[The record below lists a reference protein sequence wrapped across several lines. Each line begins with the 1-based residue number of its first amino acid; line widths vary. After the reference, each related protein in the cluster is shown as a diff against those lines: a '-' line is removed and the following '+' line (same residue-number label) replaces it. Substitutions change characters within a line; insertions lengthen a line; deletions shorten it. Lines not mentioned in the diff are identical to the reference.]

1 MFEYQYPHPAIT
13 ADCVAFGI
21 DEKDI
26 KVLLIQRKNEP
37 YKGKWAIPGGF
48 MKIDET
54 TEECAKRE
62 LFEKSFGWWWSRW
75 CYSPSCRPKAIGSMQ
90 RNTRMQNG
98 RSKNYQSIQPSI
110 KVCNTHGWTN
120 MV

>member
-13 ADCVAFGI
+13 TDCVAFGI

-62 LFEKSFGWWWSRW
+62 LFEETNLEAKNIIRFGVFDAVNRDPRERIVTPTTP
-75 CYSPSCRPKAIGSMQ
+75 YFP
-90 RNTRMQNG
+90 
-98 RSKNYQSIQPSI
+98 
-110 KVCNTHGWTN
+110 
-120 MV
+120 